1 MLYRF
6 DGNRN
11 RGGNMIFI
19 PNDIPGRLLTK
30 QNFGN
35 DIESLFIELKFR
47 KVKWLFWNMSP
58 TISKRLIL
66 FQKFRQGP

>member
-1 MLYRF
+1 
-6 DGNRN
+6 
-11 RGGNMIFI
+11 MIFI

-30 QNFGN
+30 QVFRN